1 MDEKPKFFEE
11 DEFELTDNSSTEED
25 DDQYNL
31 YKQEDFE
38 GQDPEYYNDI
48 LN

>member
-11 DEFELTDNSSTEED
+11 DEFELTDSSSTED

-38 GQDPEYYNDI
+38 GQDPEYYDDI